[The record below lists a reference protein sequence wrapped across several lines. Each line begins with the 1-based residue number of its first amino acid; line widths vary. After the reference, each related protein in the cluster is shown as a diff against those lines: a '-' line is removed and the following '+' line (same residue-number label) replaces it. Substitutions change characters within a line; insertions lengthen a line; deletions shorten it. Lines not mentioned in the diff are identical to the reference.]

1 MYPIILCIISWCTGQ
16 KHDYYTTSTFKHF
29 SQSYCAFI
37 LFPILVYLCSK
48 KDLSIFMKV
57 GSFGVIFIVFLMAF
71 IVTVGVEGFTNTNY
85 SFGSMAESNSSD
97 WLQPERTLVLFNL
110 NFAPLA
116 GTLCTGYFL
125 HTCALPVLRL
135 SKNPEKNNRDLFIGY
150 FLVYIS
156 YSVVGAFG
164 YIGFIGT
171 NYASFFVKE

>member
-1 MYPIILCIISWCTGQ
+1 
-16 KHDYYTTSTFKHF
+16 
-29 SQSYCAFI
+29 
-37 LFPILVYLCSK
+37 
-48 KDLSIFMKV
+48 MKV
-57 GSFGVIFIVFLMAF
+57 GSLGVIFIVFLMAF
-71 IVTVGVEGFTNTNY
+71 IVTVGVEGFANTNY
-85 SFGSMAESNSSD
+85 SFGSMAESNASD

-125 HTCALPVLRL
+125 HTCALPVLRQ

-156 YSVVGAFG
+156 YSVVGTFG

-171 NYASFFVKE
+171 NYASFFENEKDTNLAGQIA